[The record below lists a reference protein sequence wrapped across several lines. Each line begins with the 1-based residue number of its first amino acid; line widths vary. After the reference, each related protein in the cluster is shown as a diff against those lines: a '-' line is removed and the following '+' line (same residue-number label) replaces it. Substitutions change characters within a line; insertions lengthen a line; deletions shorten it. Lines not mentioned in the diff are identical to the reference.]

1 MIAAEPYRLAH
12 EIRWPA
18 IAGPLARAED
28 ALARLDERLSRSAIR
43 DGWIARTYFGEACAA
58 LWLDGELI
66 HLEDLVL
73 HDAGMDVRAPTREL
87 IRAHAILRARRRI
100 AAAAPEWALSDAG
113 LAALRGETLSEEG
126 RGSGYL
132 LAGDDARD
140 EADWEPPRDDPAD
153 ERLDNAGGEFSD
165 VDVLI
170 ARSQRAIDGEARPRP
185 TLVYD
190 LDWRENG

>member
-1 MIAAEPYRLAH
+1 MIAAEPYRLDH

-18 IAGPLARAED
+18 IAGPLVRAED

-43 DGWIARTYFGEACAA
+43 DGWIARTHFGEACAA

-100 AAAAPEWALSDAG
+100 EPSAPKMVLTDRG
-113 LAALRGETLSEEG
+113 LAHLRG
-126 RGSGYL
+126 
-132 LAGDDARD
+132 A
-140 EADWEPPRDDPAD
+140 
-153 ERLDNAGGEFSD
+153 
-165 VDVLI
+165 
-170 ARSQRAIDGEARPRP
+170 
-185 TLVYD
+185 
-190 LDWRENG
+190 